1 MTTSAW
7 DIVVTNLVSGTTE
20 VTNVTFSIGILS
32 SILKLNEQ
40 QQLELVT
47 DLAKGTIKKNKF
59 KVLAEKY
66 KNS

>member
-47 DLAKGTIKKNKF
+47 DPSKRHYQKKQIQ
-59 KVLAEKY
+59 
-66 KNS
+66 SIS